1 MDLYWLMG
9 ILCFIVAGLFVTE
22 RPEQERKRISLW
34 MSLAAFATIISCMLL
49 VTVPYDGNFSITY
62 PGMLEEIR
70 RVLAF
75 GRNF

>member
-1 MDLYWLMG
+1 
-9 ILCFIVAGLFVTE
+9 
-22 RPEQERKRISLW
+22 